1 MAVLGSNIMIDLHVT
16 ADTDVDSV
24 RGAVQE
30 RSRLRPKL
38 AGDLQ
43 RNLEETTTDILRE
56 CGITDCT
63 LAVELDLVDERVPGA
78 PRERINA
85 RLDVEGDDSVLAS
98 VDEALGAPERAQI
111 ANATEALLR
120 DHLEQEGLLEAVDTT
135 VIVTPIQFR

>member
-1 MAVLGSNIMIDLHVT
+1 MIDLHIT

-30 RSRLRPKL
+30 RSRLRPEL
-38 AGDLQ
+38 AGSIQ
-43 RNLEETTTDILRE
+43 RTLEETTTDVLRD

-63 LAVELDLVDERVPGA
+63 LAIELELVDERVPGA

-98 VDEALGAPERAQI
+98 VDEAIGIPERAQI
-111 ANATEALLR
+111 ADTTEDLLR
-120 DHLEQEGLLEAVDTT
+120 DHLEEEGLLGAVDTT
-135 VIVTPIQFR
+135 VIVTPVQFR